1 MEPAERLR
9 SALHMGRHWLRHRLE
24 TGRAMASAFL
34 LLPLAAAPRL
44 WAWWSDQG
52 VFWPDEIYQTLEQG
66 HRLAFGYGMVP
77 WEFRDGARSWVFP
90 GLIGGVMKV
99 AAAIGLRTGP
109 ELVLTVKMMMV
120 LAGLW
125 AVYASMRLAE
135 RIGGAY
141 AALLAGVLSALFPA
155 SIVYGSRCM
164 TEMASAPLVVTAAW
178 LALDGGWKK
187 ELGAGALAALAIYF
201 RYQNGLLAVGFLL
214 MLAFSR
220 RWKDA
225 LVYGASAFV
234 VGMLGGLLDKL
245 TWGNWFHS
253 FAVYVKF
260 NLIEGKA
267 SGWGVADYDYYAK
280 TLWTSTGWPLVL
292 IVLGLALSFRWAR
305 VLPIFVLLYIAAH
318 NAIPHKEYR
327 FLMPIMPILFA
338 LSGAGLA
345 WVLGKL
351 PEVTVRARRIGIGG
365 WMATALAVAMGLTLA
380 LKTRAITFEDM
391 GQGVGSP
398 MGQTAPWHHE
408 EGPNLAFWEA
418 GQHNDLCG
426 MAMVG
431 IPMISTGGYS
441 YLHKNVPLLN
451 SMDTSSA
458 NYLALPRMVPPP
470 SGWRLVAGFPDY
482 VLVKREGPC
491 TPAPWFQQM
500 FP

>member
-1 MEPAERLR
+1 MQSPLAERLQR
-9 SALHMGRHWLRHRLE
+9 TLQRVRRRL
-24 TGRAMASAFL
+24 AASPLSSAFL

-44 WAWWSDQG
+44 WAWRSDQG
-52 VFWPDEIYQTLEQG
+52 VFWPDEIYQTIEQG

-90 GLIGGVMKV
+90 GILGGVMKLTSLL
-99 AAAIGLRTGP
+99 GFHTGP
-109 ELVLTVKMMMV
+109 ELVLTVRMAMV
-120 LAGLW
+120 LSGLW

-135 RIGGAY
+135 RIGGTY
-141 AALLAGVLSALFPA
+141 AALLAGVFSALFPA

-164 TEMASAPLVVTAAW
+164 TEMASGPLVVTAAW

-214 MLAFSR
+214 MLVFAR

-225 LVYGASAFV
+225 LAYGASATV
-234 VGMLGGLLDKL
+234 VGLLGGLLDKL
-245 TWGNWFHS
+245 TWGDWFHS

-280 TLWTSTGWPLVL
+280 TLWTSTGWPLVVIAAGL
-292 IVLGLALSFRWAR
+292 VLVFARAR
-305 VLPIFVLLYIAAH
+305 VLPIFVLLYIGAH

-327 FLMPIMPILFA
+327 FLMPIVPILFA
-338 LSGAGLA
+338 LSGAGLG
-345 WVLGKL
+345 WLLEKI
-351 PEVTVRARRIGIGG
+351 PTVTVRARSVRLGG
-365 WMATALAVAMGLTLA
+365 WVATWLAVAVGLQLA
-380 LKTRAITFEDM
+380 QKTSVITFEEM
-391 GQGVGSP
+391 GQNVGSP
-398 MGQTAPWHHE
+398 DGKIPPWHHE

-426 MAMVG
+426 MAMIG

-451 SMDTSSA
+451 SADLSSA
-458 NYLALPRMVPPP
+458 NYLAMPRALAPPH
-470 SGWRLVAGFPDY
+470 GWRLVAGFPDY
-482 VLVKREGPC
+482 ILVKREGPC

>member
-1 MEPAERLR
+1 MHPALAEGLQRTLRFARLR
-9 SALHMGRHWLRHRLE
+9 LE
-24 TGRAMASAFL
+24 AGRAMASAFL

-52 VFWPDEIYQTLEQG
+52 VFWPDEIYQTLEQA

-77 WEFRDGARSWVFP
+77 WEFREGARSWVFP
-90 GLIGGVMKV
+90 GMLGGVLKLASLIG
-99 AAAIGLRTGP
+99 LHTGP
-109 ELVLTVKMMMV
+109 DLVRSAKLVMV
-120 LAGLW
+120 LSGLW

-135 RIGGAY
+135 RIGGAH
-141 AALLAGVLSALFPA
+141 AALFAGIFSALFPA
-155 SIVYGSRCM
+155 SIVYGARCM

-187 ELGAGALAALAIYF
+187 ELAAGALAALAIYL

-214 MLAFSR
+214 MLVLAR

-225 LVYGASAFV
+225 LAYGASATV
-234 VGMLGGLLDKL
+234 VGLLGGLLDKL
-245 TWGNWFHS
+245 TWGHWFHS
-253 FAVYVKF
+253 FGVYVKF
-260 NLIEGKA
+260 NLIEGRA

-292 IVLGLALSFRWAR
+292 LGLGLILVFTRAR
-305 VLPIFVLLYIAAH
+305 VLPIFVLLYVGAH

-338 LSGAGLA
+338 LSGAGLG
-345 WVLGKL
+345 WLL
-351 PEVTVRARRIGIGG
+351 ERIPTITVRGNRVGLGG
-365 WMATALAVAMGLTLA
+365 WIATWFAVAVGLQLA
-380 LKTRAITFEDM
+380 QKTSVITFEEM
-391 GQGVGSP
+391 GQSVGSP
-398 MGQTAPWHHE
+398 DGKWKPWHHE

-431 IPMISTGGYS
+431 TPLISSGGYS
-441 YLHKNVPLLN
+441 YLHKNVPLIN
-451 SMDTSSA
+451 SMDPSTA
-458 NYLALPRMVPPP
+458 NYLAMPRRIAVPQGWRMVA
-470 SGWRLVAGFPDY
+470 RFPDY
-482 VLVKREGPC
+482 VLVKRDGPC